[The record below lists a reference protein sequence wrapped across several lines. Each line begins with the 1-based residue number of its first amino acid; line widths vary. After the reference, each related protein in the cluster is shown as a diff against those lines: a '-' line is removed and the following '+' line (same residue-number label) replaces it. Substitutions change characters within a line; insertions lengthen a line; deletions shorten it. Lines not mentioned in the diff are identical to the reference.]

1 MMTFLHTLAG
11 LFTFALFCFNGASA
25 RNHQVTI
32 IGGDIHLKG
41 ELNEGGCSISSES
54 QDMHINMGHYTP
66 RDFGKVGTFATE
78 GIPFT
83 IKLTDC
89 NPELVDHTGILFS
102 GMTDPKEPD
111 VFLVTSSDG
120 GPVGITGNAGYSG
133 LGLMISDVNG
143 EQLIPGRPPASFTR
157 VSGNETELHYLAR
170 YRATSR
176 DIYPGSLHS
185 EVWFGIS
192 YP

>member
-1 MMTFLHTLAG
+1 MRYRHTLSG
-11 LFTFALFCFNGASA
+11 LLIFALFSFHGACA
-25 RNHQVTI
+25 RHILVTI

-41 ELNEGGCSISSES
+41 ELAEGGCSVSSES

-66 RDFGKVGTFATE
+66 REFGKPGEVATHSV
-78 GIPFT
+78 PFT
-83 IKLTDC
+83 IRLTGC
-89 NPELVDHTGILFS
+89 NTELVDHTGLLFS

-111 VFLVTSSDG
+111 VFLVTSSEG

-133 LGLMISDVNG
+133 LGLMISDVSGN
-143 EQLIPGRPPASFTR
+143 QLVPGKPPTSFTQIQ
-157 VSGNETELHYLAR
+157 EDEAELHYVAR

-176 DIYPGSLHS
+176 DIYPGALHS
-185 EVWFGIS
+185 EVWFRIS